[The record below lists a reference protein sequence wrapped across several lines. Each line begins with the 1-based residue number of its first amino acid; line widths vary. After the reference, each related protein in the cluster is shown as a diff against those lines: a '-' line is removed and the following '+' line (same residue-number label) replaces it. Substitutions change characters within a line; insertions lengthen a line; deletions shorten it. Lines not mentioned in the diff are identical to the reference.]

1 MQLYILNPDYEIIG
15 LIDEAE
21 ENVWVKRYNDEG
33 YCAIKTP
40 CDDNLIALLK
50 EGNFIYRFDDDMF
63 CEIETVELDTEAEQ
77 GDYITVT
84 ANDICKTIFSGR
96 IVWDKIV
103 FSGLVKDFLY
113 KVVNDNAIN
122 STQRVRNINN
132 LIIDASEFSETDE
145 IVSTL
150 NGGEDVLQV
159 IKTTC
164 KAYNYGFRV
173 SFNIE
178 TRKLV
183 FRLYKGKNKATMES
197 DEYVEFSPQF
207 ANILS
212 SKYKSDKSNYKNFA
226 VVGAKD
232 SDESLMYI
240 TVYLGDTEPQG
251 KERREIYVDSMS
263 QSRDIATDELLAI
276 FPSAYLNGSTY
287 YTDISDI
294 PIAVATVNGDKVTVT
309 DFAFEIM
316 LKNIGL
322 NALTERNKIQEFDG
336 VVDTYDNY
344 VYKTD
349 YNLGD
354 IVKIINDYGI
364 EAAAQITEIT
374 ESDDENG
381 KNQIEPKFEYLT

>member
-40 CDDNLIALLK
+40 CDDNLIALLQ
-50 EGNFIYRFDDDMF
+50 EDNLIYRFDDDMF

-103 FSGLVKDFLY
+103 FSGLVKDFIY
-113 KVVNDNAIN
+113 KVVNDNVIN
-122 STQRVRNINN
+122 STQRIRNISN
-132 LIIDASEFSETDE
+132 LIIDTSGFSEADE

-159 IKTTC
+159 LKKTC
-164 KAYNYGFRV
+164 KTYNYGFRV
-173 SFNIE
+173 SLNIE
-178 TRKLV
+178 SRQLV
-183 FRLYKGKNKATMES
+183 FRLYKGKNKATTEN

-232 SDESLMYI
+232 SDGSLMYI
-240 TVYLGDTEPQG
+240 TVFLGDTEPQG
-251 KERREIYVDSMS
+251 KERREIYVDATN
-263 QSRDIATDELLAI
+263 QSRDIATDELLTI
-276 FPSAYLNGSTY
+276 FPSAYLSGSTY
-287 YTDISDI
+287 YTDISGI
-294 PIAVATVNGDKVTVT
+294 AIAVATVNGDKVTVT

-322 NALTERNKIQEFDG
+322 NALAERNKIQEFDG

-354 IVKIINDYGI
+354 IVKVVNDYGI
-364 EAAAQITEIT
+364 EAAAQVTEIT
-374 ESDDENG
+374 ECDDENG